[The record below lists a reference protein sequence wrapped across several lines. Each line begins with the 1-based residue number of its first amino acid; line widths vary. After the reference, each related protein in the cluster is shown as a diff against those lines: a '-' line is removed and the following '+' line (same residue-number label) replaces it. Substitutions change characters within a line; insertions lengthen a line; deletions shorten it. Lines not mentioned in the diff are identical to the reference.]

1 MKFNIIIRTMD
12 SRRPKNP
19 VLAANNNVPGEVAPK
34 EIIINRPLIGLFEN
48 TTCKFTAIK
57 FESFNRFE

>member
-1 MKFNIIIRTMD
+1 MIFDIIIRTMD
-12 SRRPKNP
+12 NRRPKNP
-19 VLAANNNVPGEVAPK
+19 VMAANNNVPGEVAPK

-57 FESFNRFE
+57 FVRI